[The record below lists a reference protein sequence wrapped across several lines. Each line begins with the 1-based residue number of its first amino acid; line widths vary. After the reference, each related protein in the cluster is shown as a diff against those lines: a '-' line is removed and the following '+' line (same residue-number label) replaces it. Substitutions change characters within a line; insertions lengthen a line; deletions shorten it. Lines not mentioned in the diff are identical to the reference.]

1 MKVEF
6 LDYQYSR
13 GDVTCTAAI
22 HCNQMIGIRRMSVVI
37 LNVIWTYRYS
47 EESFSGHNF
56 CRST

>member
-6 LDYQYSR
+6 LDYQHSR
-13 GDVTCTAAI
+13 GDVTCTPEI

-47 EESFSGHNF
+47 EESFSEGHVF
-56 CRST
+56 

>member
-6 LDYQYSR
+6 LDYQHSR

-22 HCNQMIGIRRMSVVI
+22 HCNQMRRMSVVI

-47 EESFSGHNF
+47 EESFSEGHVF
-56 CRST
+56 